1 MPPTFNLLVRNG
13 LGNRIR
19 VVLTI
24 LVIAIAVIAFG
35 LLQTAI
41 RAYHIGVEAS
51 APDRLVT
58 RHNVSLMFS
67 LPLAYRQQIR
77 GIAGVEQV
85 ACGNWFGGY
94 FQDEKNFFAQFA
106 VDDTYLKLYPEFLL
120 TDAERAAWKSE
131 RTAAVVGEKLA
142 RRFGWSLGDRVTL
155 TGTIFPGNWEF
166 TIRGI
171 YRGRD
176 RTTDTTAMFFHWDY
190 LNEWLK
196 ENTSSRD
203 IAGWFVLKIADP
215 GRSAPISESVDA
227 MFENST
233 AQTLT
238 ETEAAFQQSFISM
251 LGAIIAA
258 IQIVSFVMVVI
269 VLMVMANTMMMAA
282 RERLTQIA
290 VLKTLGFTRGHLAA
304 VITGEAI
311 FIALVGATV
320 GIGMAYPI
328 IDGFGVVLEAN
339 LGSFF
344 PVFELGPDT
353 VLAAIALCLLCGL
366 LASIA
371 PLIGALRTPIANAL
385 RKVN

>member
-1 MPPTFNLLVRNG
+1 
-13 LGNRIR
+13 
-19 VVLTI
+19 
-24 LVIAIAVIAFG
+24 
-35 LLQTAI
+35 
-41 RAYHIGVEAS
+41 
-51 APDRLVT
+51 
-58 RHNVSLMFS
+58 
-67 LPLAYRQQIR
+67 
-77 GIAGVEQV
+77 
-85 ACGNWFGGY
+85 
-94 FQDEKNFFAQFA
+94 
-106 VDDTYLKLYPEFLL
+106 
-120 TDAERAAWKSE
+120 
-131 RTAAVVGEKLA
+131 
-142 RRFGWSLGDRVTL
+142 
-155 TGTIFPGNWEF
+155 
-166 TIRGI
+166 
-171 YRGRD
+171 
-176 RTTDTTAMFFHWDY
+176 
-190 LNEWLK
+190 
-196 ENTSSRD
+196 
-203 IAGWFVLKIADP
+203 
-215 GRSAPISESVDA
+215 